1 MNNLT
6 FDQLPKAIEE
16 LALNVKKIEQ
26 FLLNG
31 KNHESE
37 IDTLLTIKEA
47 AKFLDLSVPTLY
59 RKVSKTLIPYCKKS
73 NRLYFSK
80 EDLINWIKS
89 SRVQIPQTPL
99 NN

>member
-6 FDQLPKAIEE
+6 FEQLPKAIEE
-16 LALNVKKIEQ
+16 LALNIKKIEQ

-31 KNHESE
+31 KNNETE

-59 RKVSKTLIPYCKKS
+59 RKVSKTLIPFCKKS

-80 EDLINWIKS
+80 ADLINWVKS
-89 SRVQIPQTPL
+89 SRVQLPQTPF